1 MLRIDLA
8 SRVPVYE
15 QIANG
20 LRAELVSGKFSPGA
34 KLPTVRT
41 LPSTWGFTITR
52 WRKRIG
58 NWLKKVG
65 WS

>member
-20 LRAELVSGKFSPGA
+20 LRALRGEGGSSQGGPDPLAHSFMG
-34 KLPTVRT
+34 T
-41 LPSTWGFTITR
+41 
-52 WRKRIG
+52 
-58 NWLKKVG
+58 
-65 WS
+65 

>member
-41 LPSTWGFTITR
+41 LAINLGVHHNTG
-52 WRKRIG
+52 RKPIV